1 MLMIITDR
9 SDLDISLKDSTATV
23 FILLG
28 TADSRAGAVHS
39 LMESKDW
46 DDWELY
52 YLIPDAHALLSPA
65 ELRSWFDGKTS
76 GCYAVLG
83 GSSIPKRVAAKGP
96 VSDLLGADEKP
107 DYLVI
112 IRKMLLGEKL

>member
-9 SDLDISLKDSTATV
+9 SDLDSSLNDSTATV

-39 LMESKDW
+39 LMESENW
-46 DDWELY
+46 DDWELH
-52 YLIPDAHALLSPA
+52 YLIPDPNTLLSPA
-65 ELRSWFDGKTS
+65 ELQSWFDGKTS
-76 GCYAVLG
+76 GRYAVLG
-83 GSSIPKRVAAKGP
+83 GKDIPKRVAAKGP

-112 IRKMLLGEKL
+112 LKKMLQGEKL

>member
-1 MLMIITDR
+1 MIITDR
-9 SDLDISLKDSTATV
+9 NDLDRSLNDSTATV
-23 FILLG
+23 FMLLG

-39 LMESKDW
+39 LMESENW

-52 YLIPDAHALLSPA
+52 YLIPDAKTLLSQS
-65 ELRSWFDGKTS
+65 ELESWFDGKTS
-76 GCYAVLG
+76 GCYVVLG
-83 GSSIPKRVAAKGP
+83 GKGTPKRVAAKGP

-112 IRKMLLGEKL
+112 LKTMLQGEKL